1 MIILNTVLSPAQL
14 LIVVGGLII
23 FYHLLNLIVTA
34 IQNRNYARSQHCG
47 QIPVRSTSMLG
58 LSTILKVVKI
68 SQGGKLLEA
77 NASCFKKMQ
86 AKTFAMM
93 NNGQTMIYTIDP
105 ENLKAMLATQF
116 DSWELSA
123 FMKTAYTR
131 LLGHGI
137 FTTDGAAW
145 KHSRAMLKPSF
156 TRGDIGNVD
165 MLEHHAVNLIKAI
178 RMRQHQDSIDLGD
191 LFFRMTTDF
200 ATEYLFGEATESL
213 ERGPDHGF
221 CEAFTGG
228 LGYIGK
234 LSRTGRLGLLSG
246 FTKFRHERKYLY
258 DFIDR
263 YVKKALENVHD
274 QEKPEQRH
282 TFLHELSQQTTDVV
296 RIRTE
301 LLNIMIAGR
310 DTTASLLTN
319 TWHVLSHRPDIIAR
333 LREELS
339 TNLDLEQRR
348 PTFEDLKSLP
358 YLSAVFKE
366 SLRIHPVT
374 PLNTREAVI
383 STTLPRGG
391 GPDGLQPVFVAKGQA
406 VIYSLYAMQRD
417 VDVFGEDADEFRPE
431 RWLDMDGEK
440 GLRPGYSY
448 IPFNAGP
455 RVCLGQQ
462 LALTEASYVTVRL
475 LEEFRSVE
483 ARDDRPWTEAIG
495 VTCVNKYGALV
506 ALA

>member
-1 MIILNTVLSPAQL
+1 MIVLNNELSPAQI
-14 LIVVGGLII
+14 LIIIGGLII
-23 FYHLLNLIVTA
+23 LYHLLNFIVTA
-34 IQNRNYARSQHCG
+34 IQSRNYARSQHCG
-47 QIPVRSTSMLG
+47 QIPVRPTSMLG

-105 ENLKAMLATQF
+105 ENVKAMLATQF
-116 DSWELSA
+116 DLWELSA
-123 FMKTAYTR
+123 FRKTAYTR

-156 TRGDIGNVD
+156 SRGDIGNVD
-165 MLEHHAVNLIKAI
+165 MLEHHAANLIRAI
-178 RMRQHQDSIDLGD
+178 RHRQDQDSIDLGD

-213 ERGPDHGF
+213 EKGPDHGF

-228 LGYIGK
+228 LRYIGK
-234 LSRTGRLGLLSG
+234 LSRTGRLGLLTG
-246 FTKFRHERKYLY
+246 YMKFRRERKYLY
-258 DFIDR
+258 NFIDR
-263 YVKKALENVHD
+263 YVKRTLEDVED
-274 QEKPEQRH
+274 QEKPQQRH
-282 TFLHELSQQTTDVV
+282 TFLHELSQQTSDVV

-319 TWHVLSHRPDIIAR
+319 LWHVLSHRPDIVAR
-333 LREELS
+333 LREEIS
-339 TNLDLEQRR
+339 TDLDLAQRR

-358 YLSAVFKE
+358 YLSAVLKE
-366 SLRIHPVT
+366 SLRLHSVT
-374 PLNTREAVI
+374 PLNTREASVP
-383 STTLPRGG
+383 TTLPRGG
-391 GPDGLQPVFVAKGQA
+391 GPDGSQPIFVAKGQA
-406 VIYSLYAMQRD
+406 VVYSSFAMQRD
-417 VDVFGEDADEFRPE
+417 VDVFGEDAEEFRPE
-431 RWLDMDGEK
+431 RWLESDGEK
-440 GLRPGYSY
+440 ALRPGYSY

-455 RVCLGQQ
+455 RICLGQQ

-475 LEEFRSVE
+475 LEEFKSVE
-483 ARDDRPWTEAIG
+483 AKDDRPWTEAIG
-495 VTCVNKYGALV
+495 VTCVNKFGALV